1 VNGGNDLTNELLIG
15 VLGYFIG
22 SIPFSFIVS
31 KQLGKIDIREH
42 GSGNSGATN
51 VFRTLGKK
59 AGLLA
64 FLGDF
69 VKGYLA
75 ASIGLAFFSTT
86 GALICAGMAIIGHC
100 YPVWLK
106 FKGGKGVATS
116 AGMIMAI
123 TPLVGAVL
131 IVTQLSII
139 YFSRLMSLA
148 SIIAAALYPILVFI
162 FGYEPEYIAYST
174 FIGLFV
180 IYRHRANL
188 KRLLNGT
195 ESKLKF

>member
-1 VNGGNDLTNELLIG
+1 MTNALMIG
-15 VLGYFIG
+15 VIGYFIG

-31 KQLGKIDIREH
+31 KYLGKIDIREH

-69 VKGYLA
+69 IKGIMA
-75 ASIGLAFFSTT
+75 ASIGLIYFDTN

-116 AGMIMAI
+116 AGMIMTL

-131 IVTQLSII
+131 IVFQLSLL
-139 YFSRLMSLA
+139 FKTRLMSLA
-148 SIIAAALYPILVFI
+148 SITASALYPVMVFA
-162 FGYEPEYIAYST
+162 FGYPMEYVAYSA

-188 KRLLNGT
+188 VRLMNRT

>member
-1 VNGGNDLTNELLIG
+1 MTNALMIS
-15 VLGYFIG
+15 VIGYFIG

-31 KQLGKIDIREH
+31 KYLGKIDIRDH

-69 VKGYLA
+69 IKGIMA
-75 ASIGLAFFSTT
+75 ASIGLIYFDKN

-116 AGMIMAI
+116 AGMIMTL

-131 IVTQLSII
+131 IVFQLSLL
-139 YFSRLMSLA
+139 FKTRLMSLA
-148 SIIAAALYPILVFI
+148 SITASALYPLMVFA
-162 FGYEPEYIAYST
+162 FGYPMEYVVYSA

-188 KRLLNGT
+188 VRFK
-195 ESKLKF
+195 

>member
-1 VNGGNDLTNELLIG
+1 LTNALMIG

-69 VKGYLA
+69 LKGILA
-75 ASIGLAFFSTT
+75 ASIGLGFFNTE

-116 AGMIMAI
+116 AGMIMAL
-123 TPLVGAVL
+123 TPGVGAIL
-131 IVTQLSII
+131 IVFQLSLI
-139 YFSRLMSLA
+139 YKTRLMSLA
-148 SIIAAALYPILVFI
+148 SITAAALYPVLVFA
-162 FGYEPEYIAYST
+162 FGYPIEYIGYSL

-188 KRLLNGT
+188 MRLINKT

>member
-1 VNGGNDLTNELLIG
+1 MIG
-15 VLGYFIG
+15 FVGYFIG

-31 KQLGKIDIREH
+31 KYLGRIDIREH

-69 VKGYLA
+69 IKGMLA
-75 ASIGLAFFSTT
+75 AAVGLAYFDTN
-86 GALICAGMAIIGHC
+86 GALICAGFAIIGHC

-116 AGMIMAI
+116 AGMIMVL
-123 TPLVGAVL
+123 TPLVGIIL
-131 IVTQLSII
+131 IIIQLSLI
-139 YFSRLMSLA
+139 YKTRLMSLA
-148 SIIAAALYPILVFI
+148 SIIAAALYPLIVFL
-162 FGYEPEYIAYST
+162 FGYPVEYIGYAG
-174 FIGLFV
+174 FIGFFV

-188 KRLLNGT
+188 KRLIHKT

>member
-1 VNGGNDLTNELLIG
+1 MNGGDFLTNELLIG

-69 VKGYLA
+69 IKGYIA
-75 ASIGLAFFSTT
+75 ASIGLMCFDTS
-86 GALICAGMAIIGHC
+86 GALICAGMAIVGHC

-116 AGMIMAI
+116 AGMIIAI

-131 IVTQLSII
+131 IAAQILII
-139 YFSRLMSLA
+139 CFSRFMSLA
-148 SIIAAALYPILVFI
+148 SITVAALYPILVFA
-162 FGYEPEYIAYST
+162 FGYEPAYIAYST

-188 KRLLNGT
+188 MRLIKGT

>member
-1 VNGGNDLTNELLIG
+1 MTNALMIG
-15 VLGYFIG
+15 VIGYFIG

-31 KQLGKIDIREH
+31 KYLGKIDIREY

-69 VKGYLA
+69 IKGIMA
-75 ASIGLAFFSTT
+75 ASIGLIYFDTN
-86 GALICAGMAIIGHC
+86 GALICAGLAIIGHC
-100 YPVWLK
+100 YPIWLK

-116 AGMIMAI
+116 AGMIMTL
-123 TPLVGAVL
+123 TPLIGIILMVF
-131 IVTQLSII
+131 QLSLL
-139 YFSRLMSLA
+139 FKTRFMSLA
-148 SIIAAALYPILVFI
+148 SIMASALYPFMVFA
-162 FGYEPEYIAYST
+162 FGYSMEYVAYST

-180 IYRHRANL
+180 IYRHRSNL
-188 KRLLNGT
+188 VRLINRT

>member
-1 VNGGNDLTNELLIG
+1 MTNALMIS
-15 VLGYFIG
+15 VIGYFIG

-31 KQLGKIDIREH
+31 KYLGKIDIRDH

-69 VKGYLA
+69 IKGIMA
-75 ASIGLAFFSTT
+75 ASIGLIYFDKN

-116 AGMIMAI
+116 AGMIMTL

-131 IVTQLSII
+131 IVFQLSLL
-139 YFSRLMSLA
+139 FKTRLMSLA
-148 SIIAAALYPILVFI
+148 SITASALYPLMVFA
-162 FGYEPEYIAYST
+162 FGYPMEYVVYSA

-188 KRLLNGT
+188 VRLINRT

>member
-1 VNGGNDLTNELLIG
+1 LTNTLLIG
-15 VLGYFIG
+15 VIGYFLG

-31 KQLGKIDIREH
+31 KYLGKIDIREH

-69 VKGYLA
+69 IKGILA
-75 ASIGLAFFSTT
+75 AVIGLAFFNTT
-86 GALICAGMAIIGHC
+86 GALFCAGMAIIGHC

-116 AGMIMAI
+116 AGMIMAL
-123 TPLVGAVL
+123 TPVVGAIL
-131 IVTQLSII
+131 IVIQLSLI
-139 YFSRLMSLA
+139 YKTRYMSLA
-148 SIIAAALYPILVFI
+148 SITAAGLYPVFVLA
-162 FGYEPEYIAYST
+162 FGYPVEYVGYAA

-180 IYRHRANL
+180 IYRHRSNL
-188 KRLLNGT
+188 MRLINKT

>member
-1 VNGGNDLTNELLIG
+1 MIGGDFLTKALMIG

-31 KQLGKIDIREH
+31 KYLGKIDIREH

-51 VFRTLGKK
+51 VFRTLGRK

-69 VKGYLA
+69 LKGILA
-75 ASIGLAFFSTT
+75 ASIGLGFFNTE

-100 YPVWLK
+100 YPVWLN

-116 AGMIMAI
+116 AGMIMVL
-123 TPLVGAVL
+123 TPGVGAILV
-131 IVTQLSII
+131 VYQLSLI
-139 YFSRLMSLA
+139 FKTRLMSLA
-148 SIIAAALYPILVFI
+148 SITAAGLYPILVYA
-162 FGYEPEYIAYST
+162 FGYSFEYIVYSL

-188 KRLLNGT
+188 VRLINKT
-195 ESKLKF
+195 ETKLKF

>member
-1 VNGGNDLTNELLIG
+1 MTNALLIG
-15 VLGYFIG
+15 AIGYFIG

-31 KQLGKIDIREH
+31 KQLGKIDIREY

-64 FLGDF
+64 FIGDF
-69 VKGYLA
+69 VKGMIA
-75 ASIGLAFFSTT
+75 AIFGLMYFDAT

-116 AGMIMAI
+116 AGMIMI
-123 TPLVGAVL
+123 LTPLVGVIL
-131 IVTQLSII
+131 VITQFSII
-139 YFSRLMSLA
+139 YFSKFMSLA
-148 SIIAAALYPILVFI
+148 SISVAALYPILVFA
-162 FGYEPEYIAYST
+162 FGYPPEYIAYSV

-188 KRLLNGT
+188 MRLLSGT
-195 ESKLKF
+195 ESKLKL

>member
-1 VNGGNDLTNELLIG
+1 MNGGDFLTNALMIG
-15 VLGYFIG
+15 VIGYFLG

-31 KQLGKIDIREH
+31 KYLGKIDIRHH

-69 VKGYLA
+69 IKGMLA
-75 ASIGLAFFSTT
+75 ALIGLKFFDTN
-86 GALICAGMAIIGHC
+86 GALICAGLAIIGHC
-100 YPVWLK
+100 YPIWLK

-116 AGMIMAI
+116 AGMIIAL
-123 TPLVGAVL
+123 TPLVGL
-131 IVTQLSII
+131 ILVVYQLTVI
-139 YFSRLMSLA
+139 YKSRLMSLA
-148 SIIAAALYPILVFI
+148 SITAAALYPILVVA
-162 FGYEPEYIAYST
+162 FGYQVEYIAYST

-195 ESKLKF
+195 EAKLKF

>member
-1 VNGGNDLTNELLIG
+1 MIG
-15 VLGYFIG
+15 ILGYFIG

-31 KQLGKIDIREH
+31 KYLGKIDIREH

-51 VFRTLGKK
+51 VFRTLGRR

-69 VKGYLA
+69 LKGMLA
-75 ASIGLAFFSTT
+75 ALIGLKFFDTN
-86 GALICAGMAIIGHC
+86 GALICAGLAIIGHC

-116 AGMIMAI
+116 AGMIMTL
-123 TPLVGAVL
+123 TPAVGAIL
-131 IVTQLSII
+131 IVYQLSVIFKTRI
-139 YFSRLMSLA
+139 MSLA
-148 SIIAAALYPILVFI
+148 SITAAALYPILVFA
-162 FGYEPEYIAYST
+162 FSYEPEYVAYST

>member
-1 VNGGNDLTNELLIG
+1 MIG

-69 VKGYLA
+69 IKGILA
-75 ASIGLAFFSTT
+75 ASIGLGFFNTE

-116 AGMIMAI
+116 AGMIIAL
-123 TPLVGAVL
+123 TPGVGVIL
-131 IVTQLSII
+131 IAFQLSLI
-139 YFSRLMSLA
+139 YKTRLMSLA
-148 SIIAAALYPILVFI
+148 SILAAALYPVLVFA
-162 FGYEPEYIAYST
+162 FGYSVDYICYSL
-174 FIGLFV
+174 FICLFV

-188 KRLLNGT
+188 MRLINKT
-195 ESKLKF
+195 ESKLTF